1 VSERLSVVLPV
12 YNELRVI
19 EPLLADANRLIGD
32 ALPGVEIVVV
42 DDAST
47 DGTTEALARSQR
59 DNPNLL
65 VVRQRPNRGHG
76 PAVIAAISAS
86 TGDWIFQIDSDG
98 QFDLAQFW
106 ELWNQRDRADLVLG
120 IRADRHDPR
129 YRIALSRGVAVV
141 VSLLAGRR
149 VRDPNVPFRLYR
161 RSLWEELRPLVPD
174 DALIPSIFVS
184 LGAAVRRHRIV
195 EVPVTHH
202 ARLHGRSTLRSGK
215 LIVFCLLALRQ
226 LIEFRVR
233 LARTAPTRCEP
244 AGTTRTR

>member
-12 YNELRVI
+12 YNERPVI
-19 EPLLADANRLIGD
+19 ELLLADANRLIER
-32 ALPGVEIVVV
+32 ALPGAEIVVV

-47 DGTTEALARSQR
+47 DGTAEALERSQR
-59 DNPNLL
+59 DNPNLR
-65 VVRQRPNRGHG
+65 VIRQSPNRGHG

-98 QFDLAQFW
+98 QFDLQQFW
-106 ELWNQRDRADLVLG
+106 ELWKLRDRADLVLG
-120 IRADRHDPR
+120 IRVDRHDPR
-129 YRIALSRGVAVV
+129 YRIALSLGAAVV

-161 RSLWEELRPLVPD
+161 RSLWEELRPLVAD
-174 DALIPSIFVS
+174 DALIPSMFVS

-195 EVPVTHH
+195 EVPVTH
-202 ARLHGRSTLRSGK
+202 RPRPYGRSTLQTGK
-215 LIVFCLLALRQ
+215 LLVFCLVALRQ

-233 LARTAPTRCEP
+233 LGRSPPGCPR
-244 AGTTRTR
+244 GR